1 MHRHRLVIALL
12 LAAAIGI
19 AAGCGGEEVSPLP
32 ETVEGTVAQPATTA
46 ATTEAGGGATSEGD
60 AAAGKTVFADNCGV
74 CHTLSDAGTSGTVGP
89 SLDGL
94 ALDFETVHN
103 QVVNGG
109 GAMPPFGGTLDE
121 QQLNDVSAYVVQASA
136 G

>member
-1 MHRHRLVIALL
+1 MALL

-19 AAGCGGEEVSPLP
+19 AAGCSGEEVTATP
-32 ETVEGTVAQPATTA
+32 ETVEGTVAQPSAPAEPSAPA
-46 ATTEAGGGATSEGD
+46 ATTEAGGATGEGD

-74 CHTLSDAGTSGTVGP
+74 CHTLSDAGTNGTVGP
-89 SLDGL
+89 NLDGF
-94 ALDFETVHN
+94 ALSFEVVHQ

-109 GAMPPFGGTLDE
+109 AVMPPFGGTLDE
-121 QQLNDVSAYVVQASA
+121 QQINDVSAYVVQASA